1 MLLTI
6 PGKPFIYQG
15 EELGYWGSK
24 DGGDEYVRTPIL
36 WDKAG
41 KQCARNGINNKVDNA
56 MLTADISV
64 EAQQAN
70 DASILNVYKKFGTAR
85 NASKA
90 LSKGTIKEV
99 KSSDGAVALWE
110 MACDGEKVLVAHN
123 FRGST
128 VTVPLSGYST
138 ENVLV
143 ANGSI
148 SKASNGITMGAYS
161 SVVYKQ

>member
-1 MLLTI
+1 MI
-6 PGKPFIYQG
+6 VRP
-15 EELGYWGSK
+15 EESMRSNGNDLVAIDIIG
-24 DGGDEYVRTPIL
+24 
-36 WDKAG
+36 AG
-41 KQCARNGINNKVDNA
+41 I
-56 MLTADISV
+56 
-64 EAQQAN
+64 
-70 DASILNVYKKFGTAR
+70 
-85 NASKA
+85 
-90 LSKGTIKEV
+90 
-99 KSSDGAVALWE
+99 
-110 MACDGEKVLVAHN
+110 GEKVLVAHN